1 MWKKIFLHLYH
12 RNLMMAGCVGDMP
25 PKNTMNSQLRNKKG
39 NLNKEPCGFT
49 GACYSKRKR
58 GGNTNDENCDI
69 LPERK

>member
-1 MWKKIFLHLYH
+1 
-12 RNLMMAGCVGDMP
+12 MP

-58 GGNTNDENCDI
+58 GGNTNDENCNI
-69 LPERK
+69 LPERKQAFG